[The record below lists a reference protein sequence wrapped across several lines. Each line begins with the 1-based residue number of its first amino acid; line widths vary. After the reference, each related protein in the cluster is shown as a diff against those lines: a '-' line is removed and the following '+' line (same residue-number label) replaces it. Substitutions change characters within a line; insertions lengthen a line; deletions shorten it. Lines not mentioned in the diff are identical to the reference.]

1 MFDSFFEPL
10 CDSKSCLED
19 IPEFICQRND
29 IGSSQFSF
37 VVLEAIKILLWN
49 KRKELDIFFPRQS
62 FELQNFLVNKHSQ
75 VNLGDLR
82 HIALAATKN
91 LIPSGAAPRHSW
103 RGVWGYF
110 TDRYWNRPKL
120 TDLNL
125 EINQSINR
133 TNERSI
139 VNWNNNAT
147 KFFKSDEKC
156 IAILMRVFTI
166 HYLHKHPG
174 GKMFFVFVFLHLIVA
189 RRGCELNS
197 SHYLL
202 FRDDLMLT
210 SGCII
215 ANLAI
220 MEQN

>member
-37 VVLEAIKILLWN
+37 VVFEAIKILLWN

-91 LIPSGAAPRHSW
+91 LISSGAAKTRLTGCLGAILQIDIEIDQSW
-103 RGVWGYF
+103 RI
-110 TDRYWNRPKL
+110 L
-120 TDLNL
+120 IL
-125 EINQSINR
+125 QSIER

-147 KFFKSDEKC
+147 KFFKSDE
-156 IAILMRVFTI
+156 
-166 HYLHKHPG
+166 
-174 GKMFFVFVFLHLIVA
+174 
-189 RRGCELNS
+189 
-197 SHYLL
+197 
-202 FRDDLMLT
+202 ML
-210 SGCII
+210 
-215 ANLAI
+215 
-220 MEQN
+220 QNT